1 MEKKSLKKRQV
12 LVGILFFFL
21 AIVLNGIF
29 PTTNIKGAELNI
41 HIIMG
46 PMGGTMYPIGALM
59 GEIFSKNIPGLRYNV
74 SPGGSITNI
83 VACDSNKAQIGHT
96 TSEMA
101 FFAMQGKQPFNKVHK
116 DFRGM
121 FTLMNMGLQFVIAN
135 DSRVQTLAEI
145 KAKKYPLKL
154 ALNPKGNVSELMA
167 REMLGQYGISY
178 ETIKEWGGKVNFASH
193 ADMSSMYRD
202 RHIEAMVLY
211 TSIPA
216 PTFVESDLTRPLSL
230 IKMDDKLI
238 TFMKETYRLE
248 PFVVPKGTYKG
259 MKDDTTILIGGI
271 LIICNKN
278 LPDDLVY
285 KMMKLLFTPENLK
298 RLTGMHKE
306 VEAYLTSV
314 KKAAQGMSI
323 PFHPGAERFFKEVGA
338 IN

>member
-29 PTTNIKGAELNI
+29 PTTNIKGAELSI

-46 PMGGTMYPIGALM
+46 PMGGTLYPIGALM

-74 SPGGSITNI
+74 SPGGAITNI

-96 TSEMA
+96 SSEMA

-193 ADMSSMYRD
+193 ADMSSMYQD

-238 TFMKETYRLE
+238 TFMKETFRLE

-323 PFHPGAERFFKEVGA
+323 PFHPGAERFFKEVSA

>member
-193 ADMSSMYRD
+193 ADMSFMYQD